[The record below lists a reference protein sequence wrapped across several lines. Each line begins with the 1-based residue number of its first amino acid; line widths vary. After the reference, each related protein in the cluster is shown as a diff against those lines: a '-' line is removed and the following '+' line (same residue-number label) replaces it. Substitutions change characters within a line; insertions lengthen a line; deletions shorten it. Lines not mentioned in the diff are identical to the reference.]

1 MIRRVLIFIFIC
13 IPLVA
18 YYGNVKPPLLVGSE
32 TADRKFVN
40 VIPENTEKKN
50 STPNFP
56 TFWGGSSLTQEDK
69 TVSDLKITSF
79 TLEGGGLDST
89 QKGKTFGKS
98 NRSLRKR
105 RV

>member
-40 VIPENTEKKN
+40 VIPENTEKKIRLQ
-50 STPNFP
+50 
-56 TFWGGSSLTQEDK
+56 TFQLFGED
-69 TVSDLKITSF
+69 L
-79 TLEGGGLDST
+79 L
-89 QKGKTFGKS
+89 
-98 NRSLRKR
+98 
-105 RV
+105 

>member
-40 VIPENTEKKN
+40 VIPENTEKEKFDSKLSNFLGRIFFN
-50 STPNFP
+50 S
-56 TFWGGSSLTQEDK
+56 
-69 TVSDLKITSF
+69 
-79 TLEGGGLDST
+79 
-89 QKGKTFGKS
+89 
-98 NRSLRKR
+98 R
-105 RV
+105 R